1 MNLAIAEYPGEAAL
15 SHVSPV
21 ELIFSH
27 LSAACCAQVS
37 MNEMMET
44 IKTFEGKKL
53 PIRHIPGPEGVRGRN
68 SDNALILEKLGWEPT
83 IRLADGLKVTYF
95 WIKSQ
100 LDEVSARNVCLH
112 FKLHLICH
120 LAAWSPR
127 RSLLYRCGHLQEPFP
142 LTERIAACSLSATS
156 LAALAL
162 QHSHVATV
170 SSLLPLLFS
179 TSVLPCL

>member
-1 MNLAIAEYPGEAAL
+1 M
-15 SHVSPV
+15 SPV
-21 ELIFSH
+21 QLILSH

-44 IKTFEGKKL
+44 IKTFESKKL

-100 LDEVSARNVCLH
+100 LDEVSARDV
-112 FKLHLICH
+112 
-120 LAAWSPR
+120 W
-127 RSLLYRCGHLQEPFP
+127 
-142 LTERIAACSLSATS
+142 
-156 LAALAL
+156 
-162 QHSHVATV
+162 
-170 SSLLPLLFS
+170 
-179 TSVLPCL
+179 

>member
-1 MNLAIAEYPGEAAL
+1 M
-15 SHVSPV
+15 SPV
-21 ELIFSH
+21 QLIFSH

-100 LDEVSARNVCLH
+100 LDEVSVRDVCLA
-112 FKLHLICH
+112 FSALDV
-120 LAAWSPR
+120 
-127 RSLLYRCGHLQEPFP
+127 RSCSQESWALYAIPVWASAR
-142 LTERIAACSLSATS
+142 ALSCDGT
-156 LAALAL
+156 
-162 QHSHVATV
+162 HSR
-170 SSLLPLLFS
+170 L
-179 TSVLPCL
+179 

>member
-1 MNLAIAEYPGEAAL
+1 M
-15 SHVSPV
+15 SPV

-27 LSAACCAQVS
+27 LSAAGCAQVS

-100 LDEVSARNVCLH
+100 LDEVSARNVCLP
-112 FKLHLICH
+112 FTALVSH
-120 LAAWSPR
+120 LAAWSPG

-142 LTERIAACSLSATS
+142 LTERTATCSLSATS
-156 LAALAL
+156 
-162 QHSHVATV
+162 
-170 SSLLPLLFS
+170 
-179 TSVLPCL
+179 